1 MKHFSHFVQPGAKRV
16 DTQGTFD
23 NALAF
28 INPDQSIVVV
38 LRNQS
43 GSEKT
48 VSVTA
53 GTKRARISMD
63 ADSINTLLLSR
74 EA

>member
-1 MKHFSHFVQPGAKRV
+1 MTNRRDVEPGAKRV

-23 NALAF
+23 TALAF
-28 INPDQSIVVV
+28 VNPDQSVAVV
-38 LRNQS
+38 LRNES

-53 GTKRARISMD
+53 RTRRIRVSMD
-63 ADSINTLLLSR
+63 ADSFNTLLLSR